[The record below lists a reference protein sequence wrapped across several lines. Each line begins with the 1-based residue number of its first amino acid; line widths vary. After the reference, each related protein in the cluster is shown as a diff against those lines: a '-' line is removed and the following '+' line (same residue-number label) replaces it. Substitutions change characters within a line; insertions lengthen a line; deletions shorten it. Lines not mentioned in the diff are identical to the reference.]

1 MEKIQIPTPQ
11 PRKISTKEK
20 ILQIRKEN
28 PRMSCKEIAEKLGTS
43 PIYVSQCSG
52 KKGMNKA
59 QRILKLKKQF
69 PQFDHFDIS
78 KIVGANP
85 GYVQV
90 CLKKSQAPKPKVVSV
105 PTKPTQ
111 TQISD
116 KVNFVLEFLIQNP
129 NFEMIVTEEIP
140 TGKRILILK

>member
-1 MEKIQIPTPQ
+1 MEKIQIPTP
-11 PRKISTKEK
+11 RARLNSTKAK
-20 ILQIRKEN
+20 IVKMQREN
-28 PRMSCKEIAEKLGTS
+28 PKMPFTEIAQKLGTT
-43 PIYVSQCSG
+43 PNYVSQCLV
-52 KKGMNKA
+52 KKRKNKEKK
-59 QRILKLKKQF
+59 ILTAKRKF

-78 KIVGANP
+78 KIVGASP
-85 GYVQV
+85 GYVQLI
-90 CLKKSQAPKPKVVSV
+90 LKKFQTPKPKVVSV
-105 PTKPTQ
+105 PAKTTQ

>member
-11 PRKISTKEK
+11 PRKISTKERIVK
-20 ILQIRKEN
+20 FQRQN
-28 PRMSCKEIAEKLGTS
+28 PKMTFKEIAEKLGTT
-43 PIYVSQCSG
+43 PTYVSQCCVKNRLS
-52 KKGMNKA
+52 KEQKISKA
-59 QRILKLKKQF
+59 KRKF
-69 PQFDHFDIS
+69 PQLDHFDIS
-78 KIVGANP
+78 KIVGASP
-85 GYVQV
+85 GYVQLI
-90 CLKKSQAPKPKVVSV
+90 LKKIQTPKPKVVSV

-129 NFEMIVTEEIP
+129 NFEMIVTQEIP

>member
-1 MEKIQIPTPQ
+1 MEKIQTPTP
-11 PRKISTKEK
+11 RSRLNSTKAK
-20 ILQIRKEN
+20 IVKFQREN
-28 PRMSCKEIAEKLGTS
+28 PKMSFKEIAEKLGTT
-43 PIYVSQCSG
+43 PNYVSQCLV
-52 KKGMNKA
+52 KKRLNKA
-59 QRILKLKKQF
+59 QRILRLKRKF

-90 CLKKSQAPKPKVVSV
+90 CLKKFQTPKPKVVSV
-105 PTKPTQ
+105 PAKPTQ

-129 NFEMIVTEEIP
+129 NFEMIVTQEIP